1 MARVESRLSTGPKG
15 TISFACGVDARVDA
29 RVPLAPRVK
38 QAFSAATATGSVLS
52 SSSQVMATYRPRRT
66 FERGSVVNHILDED
80 GRTDYARK
88 SEDGNTRKE

>member
-1 MARVESRLSTGPKG
+1 MESPGPNGFRSEQPGHTVSWPLVAGQPVLKRLRV
-15 TISFACGVDARVDA
+15 
-29 RVPLAPRVK
+29 VK
-38 QAFSAATATGSVLS
+38 PQASGSVLS

-66 FERGSVVNHILDED
+66 FERGLVVNHILDKD